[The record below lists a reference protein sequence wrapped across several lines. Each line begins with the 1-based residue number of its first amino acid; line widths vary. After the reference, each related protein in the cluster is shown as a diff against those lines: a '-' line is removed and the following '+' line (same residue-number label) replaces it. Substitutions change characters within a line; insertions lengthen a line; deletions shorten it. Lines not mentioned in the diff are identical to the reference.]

1 MCFCFVDLSVCS
13 LSLLLIELRC
23 TLVHLYLSS
32 KYLLFVYNHFL
43 TTTVCHSL
51 SHLKTY
57 SWVILLLFWSFFKG
71 SDLSLHFNNV
81 DVVTFVVRELAKSA
95 MSVFV
100 QRNSSNSYVFLVF
113 LFVVYVTRM
122 VRLLLDHKDT

>member
-13 LSLLLIELRC
+13 LSLLLTELRC

-51 SHLKTY
+51 PHLKIY
-57 SWVILLLFWSFFKG
+57 SWVILLLFWSFFTG
-71 SDLSLHFNNV
+71 SDLFLHFNV

-95 MSVFV
+95 MGVCV
-100 QRNSSNSYVFLVF
+100 QRNSSNSYVFWSSC
-113 LFVVYVTRM
+113 
-122 VRLLLDHKDT
+122 LLLMSQGC

>member
-1 MCFCFVDLSVCS
+1 MCFSFVDLSVCS
-13 LSLLLIELRC
+13 LSLLLTELRC

-43 TTTVCHSL
+43 TTTV

-71 SDLSLHFNNV
+71 SDLFLHFNNV

-100 QRNSSNSYVFLVF
+100 QRNSSTSYVCCCCHKTIVGSLGH
-113 LFVVYVTRM
+113 VTASKTISLLM
-122 VRLLLDHKDT
+122 V

>member
-32 KYLLFVYNHFL
+32 KYLLFVYNHVL
-43 TTTVCHSL
+43 TITVCHSL
-51 SHLKTY
+51 SHIFMGN
-57 SWVILLLFWSFFKG
+57 VSFVLRFFTG
-71 SDLSLHFNNV
+71 SDLFLHFNV

-100 QRNSSNSYVFLVF
+100 QRNSSNSYVFLVCL
-113 LFVVYVTRM
+113 LFM
-122 VRLLLDHKDT
+122 SQG